1 MVGGLGAGRSP
12 GGPSAQS
19 WGSGPRVARD
29 SGAMAEARQAA
40 GFPSSLSPD
49 GADVLLSAPVLR
61 DICLS
66 GLRSWQRHL
75 SRFWNDFLTG
85 VFPASPLSWL
95 FLFGAIQLAWFLQ
108 LDPSLGLMEKIK
120 ESLPDCGGQHHRL
133 RGLLAAALFASCLW
147 GALVFTLH
155 VALRLLLSYHGW
167 ILESPRAMSSATKT
181 WLALVRIFS
190 GRHPG
195 LFSYQRSLPRQPV
208 PSVQDTVRK
217 YLESVRPVLCDE
229 DFRGLCGLAQDFL
242 RLQAALLQWHLRL
255 KSWWASNYVSDWWE
269 EFVYLRSRN
278 SLMVN
283 SNYYMMDFLYV
294 TPTPLQAARA
304 GNAVH
309 ALLLYRHRLNRQEI
323 LPTLL
328 MGMRPLCSAQYEKIF
343 NTTRI
348 PGIQKDHIHHLS
360 DSRHVAVLHR
370 GRFFRV
376 GTHSQGGLLPPR
388 ALEQQFQR
396 ILDDPSPASPQEE
409 HLAALTA
416 APRDVWAQAR
426 GALKTQAEATLEA
439 VEGAAFFV
447 SLDCEPA
454 GLSKETPAASLDAYA
469 HALLAGRGHDRWL
482 DKSFTLIVFS
492 NGKLGLSVEHSWAD
506 CPISGHMWEFT
517 LATECFQLGY
527 AADGHCKGDP
537 DPMLP
542 PPQRLH
548 WDLPEKIHRSISLAL
563 SGARTLSGNM
573 DCHVFPFSHFGKS
586 FIKHCHLSSDSF
598 IQVAL
603 QLAHF
608 RDRGQ
613 FCLTYESAMT
623 RLFLEGRTET
633 VRSCTRE
640 ACSFVR
646 AMEDKEKTV
655 SQCRALFRLAVDK
668 HQTLLK
674 AAISGQG
681 VDRHLFALYI
691 VSQFLGLQ
699 SPFLAQVHSEQ
710 WQLATSQIPV
720 QQLHLFD
727 VHNFPDYVSSGGG
740 FAPADD
746 NGYGVSYI
754 FMGDDLITFHISSK
768 KSSTKTDSHRLGQH
782 IEEALLDVA
791 SLFQKGQRSLA
802 CGFRGR
808 SEDDS
813 GTGCGPPPGLHSGSP
828 AAATPTGC

>member
-1 MVGGLGAGRSP
+1 
-12 GGPSAQS
+12 
-19 WGSGPRVARD
+19 
-29 SGAMAEARQAA
+29 MAEAHQAV
-40 GFPSSLSPD
+40 GFRPSLTSD
-49 GADVLLSAPVLR
+49 GAEVELSAPVLQE
-61 DICLS
+61 IYLS
-66 GLRSWQRHL
+66 GLRSWKRHL

-85 VFPASPLSWL
+85 VSPASPLSWL
-95 FLFGAIQLAWFLQ
+95 FLFSAIQLAWFLQ

-120 ESLPDCGGQHHRL
+120 ELLPDWGGQHHGL
-133 RGLLAAALFASCLW
+133 RGVLAAALFASCLW
-147 GALVFTLH
+147 GALIFTLH

-167 ILESPRAMSSATKT
+167 LLEPHGAMSSPTKT

-190 GRHPG
+190 GRHPM

-217 YLESVRPVLCDE
+217 YLESVRPVLSDE
-229 DFRGLCGLAQDFL
+229 DFDWTAVLAQEFL
-242 RLQAALLQWHLRL
+242 RLQASLLQWYLRL

-278 SLMVN
+278 PLMVN

-323 LPTLL
+323 PPTLL

-348 PGIQKDHIHHLS
+348 PGVQKDYIRHLH
-360 DSRHVAVLHR
+360 DSQHVAVFHR
-370 GRFFRV
+370 GRFFRM
-376 GTHSQGGLLPPR
+376 GTHSRNSLLSPR

-396 ILDDPSPASPQEE
+396 ILDDPSPACPHEE

-416 APRDVWAQAR
+416 APRGTWAQVR
-426 GALKTQAEATLEA
+426 TSLKTQAAEALEA

-447 SLDCEPA
+447 SLDAEPA
-454 GLSKETPAASLDAYA
+454 GLTREDPAASLDAYA
-469 HALLAGRGHDRWL
+469 HALLAGRGHDRWF

-527 AADGHCKGDP
+527 STDGHCKGHP
-537 DPMLP
+537 DPTLP
-542 PPQRLH
+542 QPQRLQ
-548 WDLPEKIHRSISLAL
+548 WDLPDQIHSSISLAL
-563 SGARTLSGNM
+563 RGAKILSENV
-573 DCHVFPFSHFGKS
+573 DCHVVPFSLFGKS
-586 FIKHCHLSSDSF
+586 FIRRCHLSSDSF
-598 IQVAL
+598 IQIAL

-640 ACSFVR
+640 ACNFVR

-655 SQCRALFRLAVDK
+655 
-668 HQTLLK
+668 
-674 AAISGQG
+674 
-681 VDRHLFALYI
+681 
-691 VSQFLGLQ
+691 
-699 SPFLAQVHSEQ
+699 HSEQ
-710 WQLATSQIPV
+710 WQLSTSQIPV
-720 QQLHLFD
+720 QQMHLFD
-727 VHNFPDYVSSGGG
+727 VHNYPDYVSSGGG
-740 FAPADD
+740 FGPADD
-746 NGYGVSYI
+746 HGYGVSYI
-754 FMGDDLITFHISSK
+754 FMGDGMITFHISSK
-768 KSSTKTDSHRLGQH
+768 KSSTKTVRQTC
-782 IEEALLDVA
+782 IPTN
-791 SLFQKGQRSLA
+791 SLFPQEPGVWAPSPSSLRPRIPGPSPSSLRPRIPGPSPSSLRPRIPGPQPLLPQTQA
-802 CGFRGR
+802 SRPPAPPPSDPGVQAPSPSSLRPG
-808 SEDDS
+808 SP
-813 GTGCGPPPGLHSGSP
+813 GPPAPPPSDPGVQAPSPSSLRPGSP
-828 AAATPTGC
+828 GPSPSSLRLRNPGP

>member
-1 MVGGLGAGRSP
+1 MGWTPSMSNRSLFLMGLKLMFFLRPCTGFPPPTPPSESRESCTGRGRAMPPHHVPGRAGLQRK
-12 GGPSAQS
+12 
-19 WGSGPRVARD
+19 
-29 SGAMAEARQAA
+29 MAEAHQAV
-40 GFPSSLSPD
+40 GFRPSLTSD
-49 GADVLLSAPVLR
+49 GAEVELSAPVLQE
-61 DICLS
+61 IYLS
-66 GLRSWQRHL
+66 GLRSWKRHL

-95 FLFGAIQLAWFLQ
+95 FLFSAIQLAWFLQ

-120 ESLPDCGGQHHRL
+120 ELLPDWGGQHHGL
-133 RGLLAAALFASCLW
+133 RGVLAAALFASCLW
-147 GALVFTLH
+147 GALIFTLH

-167 ILESPRAMSSATKT
+167 LLEPHGAMSSPTKT

-190 GRHPG
+190 GRHPM

-217 YLESVRPVLCDE
+217 YLESVRPVLSDE
-229 DFRGLCGLAQDFL
+229 DFDWTAVLAQEFL
-242 RLQAALLQWHLRL
+242 RLQASLLQWYLRL

-278 SLMVN
+278 PLMVN

-304 GNAVH
+304 GNAIH

-323 LPTLL
+323 PPTLL

-348 PGIQKDHIHHLS
+348 PGVQKDYIRHLH
-360 DSRHVAVLHR
+360 DSQHVAVFHR

-376 GTHSQGGLLPPR
+376 GTHSRNSLLSPR

-396 ILDDPSPASPQEE
+396 ILDDPSPACPHEE
-409 HLAALTA
+409 HLASLTA
-416 APRDVWAQAR
+416 APRDTWAQVR
-426 GALKTQAEATLEA
+426 TSLKTQAAEALEV

-447 SLDCEPA
+447 SLDAEPA
-454 GLSKETPAASLDAYA
+454 GLTREDPAASLDAYA
-469 HALLAGRGHDRWL
+469 HALLAGRGHDRWF

-527 AADGHCKGDP
+527 SADGHCKGHP
-537 DPMLP
+537 DPTLP
-542 PPQRLH
+542 QPQRLQ
-548 WDLPEKIHRSISLAL
+548 WDLPDQIHSSISVAL
-563 SGARTLSGNM
+563 RGAKILSENV
-573 DCHVFPFSHFGKS
+573 DCHVFPFSLFGKS
-586 FIKHCHLSSDSF
+586 FIRRCHLSSDSF
-598 IQVAL
+598 IQIAL

-655 SQCRALFRLAVDK
+655 
-668 HQTLLK
+668 
-674 AAISGQG
+674 
-681 VDRHLFALYI
+681 
-691 VSQFLGLQ
+691 
-699 SPFLAQVHSEQ
+699 HSEQ
-710 WQLATSQIPV
+710 WQLSTSQIPV
-720 QQLHLFD
+720 QQMHLFD
-727 VHNFPDYVSSGGG
+727 VHNYPDYVSSGGG
-740 FAPADD
+740 FGPADEH
-746 NGYGVSYI
+746 GYGVSYI
-754 FMGDDLITFHISSK
+754 FMGDDMITFHISSK

-782 IEEALLDVA
+782 IEDALLDVA
-791 SLFQKGQRSLA
+791 SLFQAGQHFKRRFRGSREEDSRRR
-802 CGFRGR
+802 CGFLSRQ
-808 SEDDS
+808 
-813 GTGCGPPPGLHSGSP
+813 TGASKTSMTSP
-828 AAATPTGC
+828 AL

>member
-1 MVGGLGAGRSP
+1 
-12 GGPSAQS
+12 
-19 WGSGPRVARD
+19 
-29 SGAMAEARQAA
+29 MAEAHQAVD
-40 GFPSSLSPD
+40 FRPSLTSDP
-49 GADVLLSAPVLR
+49 GKVELSAPVLQE
-61 DICLS
+61 IYLS
-66 GLRSWQRHL
+66 GLRSWKRHL

-95 FLFGAIQLAWFLQ
+95 FLFSAIQLAWFLQ

-120 ESLPDCGGQHHRL
+120 ESLPDWGGQHHRL
-133 RGLLAAALFASCLW
+133 RGVLAAALFASCLW
-147 GALVFTLH
+147 GALIFTLH

-167 ILESPRAMSSATKT
+167 LLEPHGAMSSPTKT

-190 GRHPG
+190 GRHPM

-217 YLESVRPVLCDE
+217 YLESVRPVLSDE
-229 DFRGLCGLAQDFL
+229 AFDWTAALAQEFL
-242 RLQAALLQWHLRL
+242 RLQASLLQWYLQL

-294 TPTPLQAARA
+294 TPTPVQAARA

-348 PGIQKDHIHHLS
+348 PGVQKDHIRHLR
-360 DSRHVAVLHR
+360 DSRHVAVFHR

-376 GTHSQGGLLPPR
+376 GTHSQSGLLSPR

-396 ILDDPSPASPQEE
+396 ILDDPSPSCPHEE

-416 APRDVWAQAR
+416 APRDMWAQVR
-426 GALKTQAEATLEA
+426 RSLKTQAEEALEA

-447 SLDCEPA
+447 SLDSEPA
-454 GLSKETPAASLDAYA
+454 GVSREDPAASLDAYA
-469 HALLAGRGHDRWL
+469 HALLAGRGYDRWF
-482 DKSFTLIVFS
+482 DKSFSLIVFS
-492 NGKLGLSVEHSWAD
+492 NGRLGLSVEHSWAD

-527 AADGHCKGDP
+527 STDGHCKGDP
-537 DPMLP
+537 DPTLP
-542 PPQRLH
+542 QPQRLY
-548 WDLPEKIHRSISLAL
+548 WDLPDKIHLSISLAL
-563 SGARTLSGNM
+563 RGAKTLSGNI

-586 FIKHCHLSSDSF
+586 FIKCCHLSSDSF
-598 IQVAL
+598 IQTAL

-613 FCLTYESAMT
+613 FCLTYESTMT

-640 ACSFVR
+640 ACNFVK
-646 AMEDKEKTV
+646 AMEDKEKTDA
-655 SQCRALFRLAVDK
+655 QCLALFRLAVDK
-668 HQTLLK
+668 HQALLK
-674 AAISGQG
+674 AAMSGQG

-691 VSQFLGLQ
+691 VSQLLHLQ
-699 SPFLAQVHSEQ
+699 SPFLDQVHSEQ

-720 QQLHLFD
+720 QQIHLFD
-727 VHNFPDYVSSGGG
+727 VQNYPDYVSSGGG
-740 FAPADD
+740 FGPADD
-746 NGYGVSYI
+746 HGYGVSYI
-754 FMGDDLITFHISSK
+754 FTGDEAITFHISSK
-768 KSSTKTDSHRLGQH
+768 KSSTRTDSHRLGQH
-782 IEEALLDVA
+782 IKDALLDVA
-791 SLFQKGQRSLA
+791 ALFQEGQRLKRRCRGSGEEDSEHSCGSLP
-802 CGFRGR
+802 CH
-808 SEDDS
+808 
-813 GTGCGPPPGLHSGSP
+813 TGGSRAP
-828 AAATPTGC
+828 MTPTNF

>member
-1 MVGGLGAGRSP
+1 
-12 GGPSAQS
+12 
-19 WGSGPRVARD
+19 
-29 SGAMAEARQAA
+29 MAEAHQAV
-40 GFPSSLSPD
+40 GFRPSLTSD
-49 GADVLLSAPVLR
+49 GAEVELSAPVLQE
-61 DICLS
+61 IYLS
-66 GLRSWQRHL
+66 GLRSWKRHL
-75 SRFWNDFLTG
+75 ARFWNDFLTG

-95 FLFGAIQLAWFLQ
+95 FLFSAIQLAWFLQ

-120 ESLPDCGGQHHRL
+120 ELLPDWGGQHHRL
-133 RGLLAAALFASCLW
+133 RGVLAAALFASCLW
-147 GALVFTLH
+147 GALIFTLH

-167 ILESPRAMSSATKT
+167 LLEPHGAMSSPTKT

-190 GRHPG
+190 GRNPM

-217 YLESVRPVLCDE
+217 YLESVRPILSDE
-229 DFRGLCGLAQDFL
+229 DFDLTSVLAQEFL
-242 RLQAALLQWHLRL
+242 RLQASLLQWYLRL

-269 EFVYLRSRN
+269 EFVYLRSRH

-294 TPTPLQAARA
+294 TPTPVQAARA

-348 PGIQKDHIHHLS
+348 PGIQKDHIHHLR
-360 DSRHVAVLHR
+360 DSRHVAVFHR
-370 GRFFRV
+370 GRFYRV
-376 GTHSQGGLLPPR
+376 GTHSQSGLLSPR

-396 ILDDPSPASPQEE
+396 ILDDPSPACPQEE

-416 APRDVWAQAR
+416 APRDVWAQVR
-426 GALKTQAEATLEA
+426 SSLKTQAEDTLEA

-447 SLDCEPA
+447 SLDSEPA
-454 GLSKETPAASLDAYA
+454 GLTREDPAATLDAYA
-469 HALLAGRGHDRWL
+469 HALLAGRGHDRWF

-527 AADGHCKGDP
+527 SADGHCKGHP
-537 DPMLP
+537 DPSLP
-542 PPQRLH
+542 QPQRLH
-548 WDLPEKIHRSISLAL
+548 WDLPEKIHLSISLAL
-563 SGARTLSGNM
+563 RGAKTLSGNV

-586 FIKHCHLSSDSF
+586 FIKRCHLSSDSF
-598 IQVAL
+598 IQMAL

-608 RDRGQ
+608 REPQR
-613 FCLTYESAMT
+613 
-623 RLFLEGRTET
+623 
-633 VRSCTRE
+633 
-640 ACSFVR
+640 R
-646 AMEDKEKTV
+646 AM
-655 SQCRALFRLAVDK
+655 FRLAVEK
-668 HQTLLK
+668 HQALLK
-674 AAISGQG
+674 AAMSGQG

-691 VSQFLGLQ
+691 VSQFLHLQ
-699 SPFLAQVHSEQ
+699 SPFLDQVHSEQ

-720 QQLHLFD
+720 QQMHLFD
-727 VHNFPDYVSSGGG
+727 VHNYPDYVSSGGG
-740 FAPADD
+740 FGPADD
-746 NGYGVSYI
+746 HGYGVSYI
-754 FMGDDLITFHISSK
+754 FMGDDTITFHISSK

-782 IEEALLDVA
+782 IEDALLDVA
-791 SLFQKGQRSLA
+791 CLFQEGPRPKLR
-802 CGFRGR
+802 CRGLQ
-808 SEDDS
+808 EEDS
-813 GTGCGPPPGLHSGSP
+813 GHRHGSLSCHTGGSR
-828 AAATPTGC
+828 APTKSTNL

>member
-1 MVGGLGAGRSP
+1 
-12 GGPSAQS
+12 
-19 WGSGPRVARD
+19 
-29 SGAMAEARQAA
+29 MAEAHQAVGFRPSLTSDA
-40 GFPSSLSPD
+40 GEVEL
-49 GADVLLSAPVLR
+49 GAPVLHE
-61 DICLS
+61 ICLS
-66 GLRSWQRHL
+66 GLRSWKRHL

-95 FLFGAIQLAWFLQ
+95 FLFSAIQLACFLQ

-120 ESLPDCGGQHHRL
+120 ESLPDWGGQHHRL
-133 RGLLAAALFASCLW
+133 RGVLAAALFASCLW
-147 GALVFTLH
+147 GALIFTLH

-167 ILESPRAMSSATKT
+167 LLEPHGAMSSPTKT

-190 GRHPG
+190 GRHPM

-217 YLESVRPVLCDE
+217 
-229 DFRGLCGLAQDFL
+229 DFDWTSGVAQEFL
-242 RLQAALLQWHLRL
+242 KLQASLLQWYLQL

-283 SNYYMMDFLYV
+283 SNYYLMDFLYV
-294 TPTPLQAARA
+294 TPTPVQAARA

-309 ALLLYRHRLNRQEI
+309 ALLLYRHRLDRQEI

-348 PGIQKDHIHHLS
+348 PGVHRDHIRHLR
-360 DSRHVAVLHR
+360 DSRHVAVFHR

-376 GTHSQGGLLPPR
+376 GTHSQSRLLSPR

-396 ILDDPSPASPQEE
+396 ILDDPSPACPHEE

-416 APRDVWAQAR
+416 APRDTWAQVR
-426 GALKTQAEATLEA
+426 RSLKTQAQEALEA

-447 SLDCEPA
+447 SLDSEPA
-454 GLSKETPAASLDAYA
+454 GLTREDPAASLDAYA
-469 HALLAGRGHDRWL
+469 HALLAGRGHDRWF
-482 DKSFTLIVFS
+482 DKSFSLIVFS

-527 AADGHCKGDP
+527 SADGHCKGHP
-537 DPMLP
+537 DPSLP
-542 PPQRLH
+542 QPQRLH
-548 WDLPEKIHRSISLAL
+548 WDLPDKIHLSISLAL
-563 SGARTLSGNM
+563 RAAKTLSGNIE
-573 DCHVFPFSHFGKS
+573 CHVFPFSRFGKS
-586 FIKHCHLSSDSF
+586 FIKRCHLSSDSF
-598 IQVAL
+598 IQTTL

-613 FCLTYESAMT
+613 FCLTYESTMT

-640 ACSFVR
+640 ACNFVR
-646 AMEDKEKTV
+646 AMEDKEKTDA
-655 SQCRALFRLAVDK
+655 QCLALFRLAVDK
-668 HQTLLK
+668 HQALLK
-674 AAISGQG
+674 AAMSGQG
-681 VDRHLFALYI
+681 VDRHLFALYV
-691 VSQFLGLQ
+691 VSQFLHLQ
-699 SPFLAQVHSEQ
+699 SPFLDQVHSEQ

-720 QQLHLFD
+720 QQIHLFD
-727 VHNFPDYVSSGGG
+727 VHNYPDYVSPGGG
-740 FAPADD
+740 FGPADD
-746 NGYGVSYI
+746 HGYGVSYM
-754 FMGDDLITFHISSK
+754 FMGDDVITFHISSN
-768 KSSTKTDSHRLGQH
+768 KSSTRTDSRRLGQR
-782 IEEALLDVA
+782 IQDALLDVA
-791 SLFQKGQRSLA
+791 ALFPEGQRLKR
-802 CGFRGR
+802 RGLG
-808 SEDDS
+808 EEDS
-813 GTGCGPPPGLHSGSP
+813 G
-828 AAATPTGC
+828 

>member
-1 MVGGLGAGRSP
+1 
-12 GGPSAQS
+12 
-19 WGSGPRVARD
+19 
-29 SGAMAEARQAA
+29 MAEAHQAVGFRPSLTSDA
-40 GFPSSLSPD
+40 GE
-49 GADVLLSAPVLR
+49 VELSAPMLQE
-61 DICLS
+61 IYLS
-66 GLRSWQRHL
+66 GLRSWKRHL

-95 FLFGAIQLAWFLQ
+95 FLFSAIQLAWFLQ

-120 ESLPDCGGQHHRL
+120 ELLPDWGGQHHRL
-133 RGLLAAALFASCLW
+133 RGVLAAALFASCLW
-147 GALVFTLH
+147 GALIFTLH

-167 ILESPRAMSSATKT
+167 LLQPHGAMSSRTKT

-190 GRHPG
+190 GRRPM

-217 YLESVRPVLCDE
+217 YLESVRPVLSDE
-229 DFRGLCGLAQDFL
+229 DFDWTAALAREFL
-242 RLQAALLQWHLRL
+242 RLQASLLQWYLQL

-294 TPTPLQAARA
+294 TPTPVQAARA

-348 PGIQKDHIHHLS
+348 PGVHKDHIRHLR
-360 DSRHVAVLHR
+360 DSRHVAVFHR
-370 GRFFRV
+370 GRFFRL
-376 GTHSQGGLLPPR
+376 GTHTQSGLLSPR

-396 ILDDPSPASPQEE
+396 ILDDPSPACPHEE

-416 APRDVWAQAR
+416 APSW
-426 GALKTQAEATLEA
+426 
-439 VEGAAFFV
+439 F
-447 SLDCEPA
+447 
-454 GLSKETPAASLDAYA
+454 
-469 HALLAGRGHDRWL
+469 
-482 DKSFTLIVFS
+482 DKSFSLIVFS

-527 AADGHCKGDP
+527 AADGHCKGHP
-537 DPMLP
+537 DLSLP
-542 PPQRLH
+542 QPQRLH
-548 WDLPEKIHRSISLAL
+548 WDLPDKIHLSISLAL
-563 SGARTLSGNM
+563 RGAKTLSGNI

-586 FIKHCHLSSDSF
+586 FIKRWHLSSDSF
-598 IQVAL
+598 IQMAL
-603 QLAHF
+603 QLAYF

-613 FCLTYESAMT
+613 FCLTYESTMT

-640 ACSFVR
+640 ACNFVR
-646 AMEDKEKTV
+646 AMEDKEKTDP
-655 SQCRALFRLAVDK
+655 QCLALFRLAVDK
-668 HQTLLK
+668 HQALLK
-674 AAISGQG
+674 AAMSGQG

-691 VSQFLGLQ
+691 VSQFLHLQ
-699 SPFLAQVHSEQ
+699 SPFLDQVHSEQ

-720 QQLHLFD
+720 QQIHLFD
-727 VHNFPDYVSSGGG
+727 VHSYPDYVSSGGG
-740 FAPADD
+740 FGPADD
-746 NGYGVSYI
+746 HGYGVSYI
-754 FMGDDLITFHISSK
+754 FMGDDVITFHISSK
-768 KSSTKTDSHRLGQH
+768 KSSTRTDSHRLGQH
-782 IEEALLDVA
+782 IEDALLDVA
-791 SLFQKGQRSLA
+791 ALFQEGQRLKR
-802 CGFRGR
+802 RGLG
-808 SEDDS
+808 EDDS
-813 GTGCGPPPGLHSGSP
+813 GHSRDSLPCHTRGSRAP
-828 AAATPTGC
+828 TTATNF

>member
-1 MVGGLGAGRSP
+1 
-12 GGPSAQS
+12 
-19 WGSGPRVARD
+19 
-29 SGAMAEARQAA
+29 MAEAHQAVGFRPSLTSDA
-40 GFPSSLSPD
+40 GEVEL
-49 GADVLLSAPVLR
+49 GAPVLQE
-61 DICLS
+61 IYLS
-66 GLRSWQRHL
+66 GLRSWKRHL

-95 FLFGAIQLAWFLQ
+95 FLFSAIQLACFLQ

-120 ESLPDCGGQHHRL
+120 ESLPDWGGQHHRL
-133 RGLLAAALFASCLW
+133 RGVLAAALFASCLW
-147 GALVFTLH
+147 GALIFTLH

-167 ILESPRAMSSATKT
+167 LLEPHGGMSSPTKT

-190 GRHPG
+190 GRHPM

-217 YLESVRPVLCDE
+217 YLESVRPVLSDE
-229 DFRGLCGLAQDFL
+229 DFDWTAGLAQEFL
-242 RLQAALLQWHLRL
+242 KLQASLLQWYLQL

-294 TPTPLQAARA
+294 TPTPVQAARA

-309 ALLLYRHRLNRQEI
+309 ALLLYRHRLDRQEL

-348 PGIQKDHIHHLS
+348 PGVHRDHIRHLR
-360 DSRHVAVLHR
+360 DSRHVAVFHR

-376 GTHSQGGLLPPR
+376 GTHSQSRLLSPR

-396 ILDDPSPASPQEE
+396 ILDDPSPACPHEE

-416 APRDVWAQAR
+416 APRDTWAQVR
-426 GALKTQAEATLEA
+426 RSLKTQAQEALEA

-447 SLDCEPA
+447 SLDSEPA
-454 GLSKETPAASLDAYA
+454 GLTREDPAASLDAYA
-469 HALLAGRGHDRWL
+469 HALLAGRGHDRWF
-482 DKSFTLIVFS
+482 DKSFSLIVFS

-527 AADGHCKGDP
+527 SADGHCKGHP
-537 DPMLP
+537 DPSLP
-542 PPQRLH
+542 QPQRLH
-548 WDLPEKIHRSISLAL
+548 WDLPDK
-563 SGARTLSGNM
+563 
-573 DCHVFPFSHFGKS
+573 
-586 FIKHCHLSSDSF
+586 
-598 IQVAL
+598 
-603 QLAHF
+603 
-608 RDRGQ
+608 DRGQ
-613 FCLTYESAMT
+613 FCLTYESTMT

-640 ACSFVR
+640 ACNFVR
-646 AMEDKEKTV
+646 AMEDKEKTDA
-655 SQCRALFRLAVDK
+655 QCLALFRLAVDK
-668 HQTLLK
+668 HQALLK
-674 AAISGQG
+674 AAMSGQG

-691 VSQFLGLQ
+691 VSQFLHLQ
-699 SPFLAQVHSEQ
+699 SPFLDQVHSEQ

-720 QQLHLFD
+720 QQIHLFD
-727 VHNFPDYVSSGGG
+727 VHNYPDYVSPGGG
-740 FAPADD
+740 FGPADD
-746 NGYGVSYI
+746 HGYGVSYM
-754 FMGDDLITFHISSK
+754 FMGDDVITFHISSK
-768 KSSTKTDSHRLGQH
+768 KSSTRTDSHRLGQR
-782 IEEALLDVA
+782 IQDALLHVA
-791 SLFQKGQRSLA
+791 TLFPEGHHLKR
-802 CGFRGR
+802 RGLG
-808 SEDDS
+808 EEDS
-813 GTGCGPPPGLHSGSP
+813 G
-828 AAATPTGC
+828 

>member
-1 MVGGLGAGRSP
+1 
-12 GGPSAQS
+12 
-19 WGSGPRVARD
+19 
-29 SGAMAEARQAA
+29 MAEAHQAV
-40 GFPSSLSPD
+40 GFRPSLTSD
-49 GADVLLSAPVLR
+49 GAEVELSAPVLQE
-61 DICLS
+61 IYLS
-66 GLRSWQRHL
+66 GLRSWKRHL
-75 SRFWNDFLTG
+75 ARFWNDFLTG

-95 FLFGAIQLAWFLQ
+95 FLFSAIQLAWFLQ

-120 ESLPDCGGQHHRL
+120 ESLPDWGGQHHRL
-133 RGLLAAALFASCLW
+133 RGVLAAALFASCLW
-147 GALVFTLH
+147 GALIFTLH

-167 ILESPRAMSSATKT
+167 LLEPHGAMSSPTKT

-190 GRHPG
+190 GRNPM

-217 YLESVRPVLCDE
+217 YLESVRPILSDE
-229 DFRGLCGLAQDFL
+229 DFDLTSALAQEFL
-242 RLQAALLQWHLRL
+242 RLQASLLQWYLRL

-269 EFVYLRSRN
+269 EFVYLRSRH

-294 TPTPLQAARA
+294 TPTPVQAARA

-348 PGIQKDHIHHLS
+348 PGIQKDHIRHLR
-360 DSRHVAVLHR
+360 DSRHVAVFHR
-370 GRFFRV
+370 GRFYRV
-376 GTHSQGGLLPPR
+376 GTHSQSGLLSPR

-396 ILDDPSPASPQEE
+396 ILDDPSPACPQEE

-416 APRDVWAQAR
+416 APRDVWAQVR
-426 GALKTQAEATLEA
+426 SSLKTQAEDTLEA

-447 SLDCEPA
+447 SLDSEPA
-454 GLSKETPAASLDAYA
+454 GLTREDPAATLDAYA
-469 HALLAGRGHDRWL
+469 HALLAGRGHDRWF

-527 AADGHCKGDP
+527 SADGHCKGHP
-537 DPMLP
+537 DPSLP
-542 PPQRLH
+542 QPQRLH
-548 WDLPEKIHRSISLAL
+548 WDLPEKIHLSISLAL
-563 SGARTLSGNM
+563 RGAKTLSGNV

-586 FIKHCHLSSDSF
+586 FIKRCHLSSDSF
-598 IQVAL
+598 IQMAL

-608 RDRGQ
+608 REPQR
-613 FCLTYESAMT
+613 
-623 RLFLEGRTET
+623 
-633 VRSCTRE
+633 
-640 ACSFVR
+640 R
-646 AMEDKEKTV
+646 AM
-655 SQCRALFRLAVDK
+655 FRLAVEK
-668 HQTLLK
+668 HQALLK
-674 AAISGQG
+674 AAMSGQG

-691 VSQFLGLQ
+691 VSQFLHLQ
-699 SPFLAQVHSEQ
+699 SPFLDQVHSEQ

-720 QQLHLFD
+720 QQIHLFD
-727 VHNFPDYVSSGGG
+727 VHNYPDYVSSGGG
-740 FAPADD
+740 FGPADD
-746 NGYGVSYI
+746 HGYGVSYI
-754 FMGDDLITFHISSK
+754 FMGDDTITFHISSK

-782 IEEALLDVA
+782 IEDALLDVA
-791 SLFQKGQRSLA
+791 CLFQEGPRPKLR
-802 CGFRGR
+802 CRGLQ
-808 SEDDS
+808 EEDS
-813 GTGCGPPPGLHSGSP
+813 GHRHGSLSCHTGGSR
-828 AAATPTGC
+828 APTKSTNL

>member
-1 MVGGLGAGRSP
+1 
-12 GGPSAQS
+12 
-19 WGSGPRVARD
+19 
-29 SGAMAEARQAA
+29 MAEAHQAV
-40 GFPSSLSPD
+40 GFRPSLTSD
-49 GADVLLSAPVLR
+49 GAEVELSAPVLQE
-61 DICLS
+61 IYLS
-66 GLRSWQRHL
+66 GLRSWKRHL

-95 FLFGAIQLAWFLQ
+95 FLFSAIQLAWFLQ

-120 ESLPDCGGQHHRL
+120 ELLPDWGGQHHGL
-133 RGLLAAALFASCLW
+133 RGVLAAALFASCLW
-147 GALVFTLH
+147 GALIFTLH

-167 ILESPRAMSSATKT
+167 LLEPHGAMSSPTKT

-190 GRHPG
+190 GRHPM

-217 YLESVRPVLCDE
+217 YLESVRPILSDE
-229 DFRGLCGLAQDFL
+229 DFDWTAVLAQEFL
-242 RLQAALLQWHLRL
+242 RLQASLLQWYLRL

-278 SLMVN
+278 PLMVN

-323 LPTLL
+323 PPTLL

-348 PGIQKDHIHHLS
+348 PGVQKDYIRHLH
-360 DSRHVAVLHR
+360 DSQHVAVFHR
-370 GRFFRV
+370 GRFFRM
-376 GTHSQGGLLPPR
+376 GTHSRNSLLSPR

-396 ILDDPSPASPQEE
+396 ILDDPSPACPHEE

-416 APRDVWAQAR
+416 APRGTWAQVR
-426 GALKTQAEATLEA
+426 TSLKTQAAEALEA

-447 SLDCEPA
+447 SLDAEPA
-454 GLSKETPAASLDAYA
+454 GLTREDPAASLDAYA
-469 HALLAGRGHDRWL
+469 HALLAGRGHDRWF

-527 AADGHCKGDP
+527 STDGHCKGHP
-537 DPMLP
+537 DPTLP
-542 PPQRLH
+542 QPQRLQ
-548 WDLPEKIHRSISLAL
+548 WDLPDQIHSSISLAL
-563 SGARTLSGNM
+563 RGAKILSENV
-573 DCHVFPFSHFGKS
+573 DCHVVPFSLFGKS
-586 FIKHCHLSSDSF
+586 FIRRCHLSSDSF
-598 IQVAL
+598 IQIAL

-640 ACSFVR
+640 ACNFVR
-646 AMEDKEKTV
+646 AMEDKEKT
-655 SQCRALFRLAVDK
+655 
-668 HQTLLK
+668 
-674 AAISGQG
+674 
-681 VDRHLFALYI
+681 
-691 VSQFLGLQ
+691 
-699 SPFLAQVHSEQ
+699 
-710 WQLATSQIPV
+710 
-720 QQLHLFD
+720 
-727 VHNFPDYVSSGGG
+727 
-740 FAPADD
+740 ADD
-746 NGYGVSYI
+746 HGYGVSYI
-754 FMGDDLITFHISSK
+754 FMGDGMITFHISSK

-782 IEEALLDVA
+782 IEDALLDVA
-791 SLFQKGQRSLA
+791 SLFQAGQHFKRRFRGSGKENSRHR
-802 CGFRGR
+802 CGFLSRQ
-808 SEDDS
+808 
-813 GTGCGPPPGLHSGSP
+813 TGASKASM
-828 AAATPTGC
+828 TSTDF

>member
-1 MVGGLGAGRSP
+1 
-12 GGPSAQS
+12 
-19 WGSGPRVARD
+19 
-29 SGAMAEARQAA
+29 MAEAHQAVN
-40 GFPSSLSPD
+40 FMPSLTSDRGEVELSGPMWQE
-49 GADVLLSAPVLR
+49 
-61 DICLS
+61 IYLS
-66 GLRSWQRHL
+66 GLRSWKRHL
-75 SRFWNDFLTG
+75 LRFWNDFLTG
-85 VFPASPLSWL
+85 VFPATPLSWL
-95 FLFGAIQLAWFLQ
+95 FLFSAIQLAWFLQ

-120 ESLPDCGGQHHRL
+120 ELLPDWGGQHHRL
-133 RGLLAAALFASCLW
+133 RGVLAAALFASCLW
-147 GALVFTLH
+147 GALIFTLH

-167 ILESPRAMSSATKT
+167 LLEPHEAMSSTTKT

-190 GRHPG
+190 GRHPV

-217 YLESVRPVLCDE
+217 YLESVRPVLSDE
-229 DFRGLCGLAQDFL
+229 DFDWTTGLAQEFL
-242 RLQAALLQWHLRL
+242 KLQASLLQWYLWL

-323 LPTLL
+323 PPNLL

-343 NTTRI
+343 NTTRV
-348 PGIQKDHIHHLS
+348 PGVQKDYIRHLQ
-360 DSRHVAVLHR
+360 DSRHVAVFHR

-376 GTHSQGGLLPPR
+376 GTHSQNGLLSPR

-396 ILDDPSPASPQEE
+396 ILDDPSPACPHEE

-416 APRDVWAQAR
+416 APRGMWAQVR
-426 GALKTQAEATLEA
+426 KSLKTQAAQALEA

-447 SLDCEPA
+447 SLAAEPA
-454 GLSKETPAASLDAYA
+454 GLTREDPAASLDAYA
-469 HALLAGRGHDRWL
+469 HALLVGRGHDRWF

-527 AADGHCKGDP
+527 SADGHCKGHP
-537 DPMLP
+537 DPTLP
-542 PPQRLH
+542 QPQRLQ
-548 WDLPEKIHRSISLAL
+548 WDLPEQVHLSISLAL
-563 SGARTLSGNM
+563 RGAETLSSNV

-586 FIKHCHLSSDSF
+586 FIKRCHLSPDSF
-598 IQVAL
+598 VQMAL

-640 ACSFVR
+640 ACNFVR
-646 AMEDKEKTV
+646 AMEDQEKTV
-655 SQCRALFRLAVDK
+655 GPTVPR
-668 HQTLLK
+668 
-674 AAISGQG
+674 
-681 VDRHLFALYI
+681 
-691 VSQFLGLQ
+691 
-699 SPFLAQVHSEQ
+699 
-710 WQLATSQIPV
+710 PV
-720 QQLHLFD
+720 
-727 VHNFPDYVSSGGG
+727 PSGGG
-740 FAPADD
+740 EAP
-746 NGYGVSYI
+746 G
-754 FMGDDLITFHISSK
+754 
-768 KSSTKTDSHRLGQH
+768 STEGS
-782 IEEALLDVA
+782 DVRA
-791 SLFQKGQRSLA
+791 G
-802 CGFRGR
+802 GR
-808 SEDDS
+808 
-813 GTGCGPPPGLHSGSP
+813 PPPLCALHRVPIPPRAVTLPGPGSLGAV
-828 AAATPTGC
+828 AAVHQPDPCAADAPV

>member
-1 MVGGLGAGRSP
+1 
-12 GGPSAQS
+12 
-19 WGSGPRVARD
+19 
-29 SGAMAEARQAA
+29 MAEAHQAV
-40 GFPSSLSPD
+40 GFRTSLTSD
-49 GADVLLSAPVLR
+49 GAEVELSAPVLQE
-61 DICLS
+61 IYLS
-66 GLRSWQRHL
+66 GLRSWKRHL

-95 FLFGAIQLAWFLQ
+95 FLFSAIQLAWFLQ

-120 ESLPDCGGQHHRL
+120 ELLPDWGGQHHGL
-133 RGLLAAALFASCLW
+133 RGVLAAALFASCLW
-147 GALVFTLH
+147 GTLIFTLH

-167 ILESPRAMSSATKT
+167 LLEPHGAMSSPTKT

-190 GRHPG
+190 GRHPM

-217 YLESVRPVLCDE
+217 YLESVRPVLSDE
-229 DFRGLCGLAQDFL
+229 DFDWTAVLAQEFL
-242 RLQAALLQWHLRL
+242 RLQASLLQWYLRL

-278 SLMVN
+278 PLMVN

-323 LPTLL
+323 PPTLL

-348 PGIQKDHIHHLS
+348 PGVQKDYIRHLH
-360 DSRHVAVLHR
+360 DSQHVAVFHR

-376 GTHSQGGLLPPR
+376 GTHSRNSLLSPR

-396 ILDDPSPASPQEE
+396 ILDDPSPACPHEE

-416 APRDVWAQAR
+416 APRGTWAQVR
-426 GALKTQAEATLEA
+426 RSLKTQAAEALEA

-447 SLDCEPA
+447 SLDAEPA
-454 GLSKETPAASLDAYA
+454 GLTREDPAASLDAYA
-469 HALLAGRGHDRWL
+469 HALLAGRGHDRWF

-527 AADGHCKGDP
+527 STDGHCKGHP
-537 DPMLP
+537 DPTLP
-542 PPQRLH
+542 RPQRLQ
-548 WDLPEKIHRSISLAL
+548 WDLP
-563 SGARTLSGNM
+563 
-573 DCHVFPFSHFGKS
+573 D
-586 FIKHCHLSSDSF
+586 
-598 IQVAL
+598 Q
-603 QLAHF
+603 
-608 RDRGQ
+608 DRGQ

-640 ACSFVR
+640 ACNFVR
-646 AMEDKEKTV
+646 AMEDKEKTDP
-655 SQCRALFRLAVDK
+655 QCLALFRVAVDK
-668 HQTLLK
+668 HQALLK
-674 AAISGQG
+674 AAMSGQG
-681 VDRHLFALYI
+681 VDRHLFALYV
-691 VSQFLGLQ
+691 VSRFLHLQ
-699 SPFLAQVHSEQ
+699 SPFLTQVHSEQ
-710 WQLATSQIPV
+710 WQLSTSQIPV
-720 QQLHLFD
+720 QQMHLFD
-727 VHNFPDYVSSGGG
+727 VHNYPDYVSSGGG
-740 FAPADD
+740 FGPADD
-746 NGYGVSYI
+746 HGYGVSYI
-754 FMGDDLITFHISSK
+754 FMGDDMITFHISSK

-782 IEEALLDVA
+782 IEDALLDVA
-791 SLFQKGQRSLA
+791 SLFQAGQHFKRRFRGSGKEDSRHR
-802 CGFRGR
+802 CGFLSRQ
-808 SEDDS
+808 
-813 GTGCGPPPGLHSGSP
+813 TGASKTSM
-828 AAATPTGC
+828 TSTYF

>member
-1 MVGGLGAGRSP
+1 
-12 GGPSAQS
+12 
-19 WGSGPRVARD
+19 
-29 SGAMAEARQAA
+29 MAEAHQAVGFRPSLTSDA
-40 GFPSSLSPD
+40 GEVEL
-49 GADVLLSAPVLR
+49 GVPVLQE
-61 DICLS
+61 IYLS
-66 GLRSWQRHL
+66 GLRSWKRHL
-75 SRFWNDFLTG
+75 SRFWKDFLTG

-95 FLFGAIQLAWFLQ
+95 FLFSAIQLACFLQ

-120 ESLPDCGGQHHRL
+120 ESLPDWGGQHHRL
-133 RGLLAAALFASCLW
+133 RGVLAAALFASCLW
-147 GALVFTLH
+147 GALIFTLH

-167 ILESPRAMSSATKT
+167 LLEPHGAMSSPTKT

-190 GRHPG
+190 GRHPM

-217 YLESVRPVLCDE
+217 YLESVRPVLSDK
-229 DFRGLCGLAQDFL
+229 DFDWTAGLAQEFL
-242 RLQAALLQWHLRL
+242 KLQASLLQWYLQL

-294 TPTPLQAARA
+294 TPTPVQAARA

-309 ALLLYRHRLNRQEI
+309 ALLLYRHRLDRQEI

-348 PGIQKDHIHHLS
+348 PGVHRDHIRHLR
-360 DSRHVAVLHR
+360 DSRHVAVFHR

-376 GTHSQGGLLPPR
+376 GTHSQSRLLSPR

-396 ILDDPSPASPQEE
+396 ILDDPSPACPHEE

-416 APRDVWAQAR
+416 APRDTWAQVR
-426 GALKTQAEATLEA
+426 RSLKTQAQEALEA

-447 SLDCEPA
+447 SLDSEPA
-454 GLSKETPAASLDAYA
+454 GLTREDPAASLDAYA
-469 HALLAGRGHDRWL
+469 HALLAGQGHDRWF
-482 DKSFTLIVFS
+482 DKSFSLIVFS

-527 AADGHCKGDP
+527 SADGHCKGHP
-537 DPMLP
+537 DPLLP
-542 PPQRLH
+542 QPQRLH
-548 WDLPEKIHRSISLAL
+548 WDLPDKIHLSISLAL
-563 SGARTLSGNM
+563 RAAKTLSGNI
-573 DCHVFPFSHFGKS
+573 DCHVFPFSHFGKN
-586 FIKHCHLSSDSF
+586 FIKRCHLSSDSF
-598 IQVAL
+598 IQTTL

-613 FCLTYESAMT
+613 FCLTYESTMT

-640 ACSFVR
+640 ARDFVR
-646 AMEDKEKTV
+646 TMEDKEKTDA
-655 SQCRALFRLAVDK
+655 QCLALFRLAVDK
-668 HQTLLK
+668 HQALLK
-674 AAISGQG
+674 AAMSGQG
-681 VDRHLFALYI
+681 VDRHLFALYV
-691 VSQFLGLQ
+691 VSQFLHLQ
-699 SPFLAQVHSEQ
+699 SPFLDQVHSEQ

-720 QQLHLFD
+720 QQIHLFD
-727 VHNFPDYVSSGGG
+727 VHNYPDYVSSGGG
-740 FAPADD
+740 FGPADD
-746 NGYGVSYI
+746 HGYGVSYM
-754 FMGDDLITFHISSK
+754 FMGDDVITFHISSK
-768 KSSTKTDSHRLGQH
+768 KSSTRTDSHRLGQR
-782 IEEALLDVA
+782 IQDALLDVA
-791 SLFQKGQRSLA
+791 ALFPEGQRLKR
-802 CGFRGR
+802 RGLG
-808 SEDDS
+808 EEDS
-813 GTGCGPPPGLHSGSP
+813 G
-828 AAATPTGC
+828 

>member
-1 MVGGLGAGRSP
+1 
-12 GGPSAQS
+12 
-19 WGSGPRVARD
+19 
-29 SGAMAEARQAA
+29 MAEAHQAVN
-40 GFPSSLSPD
+40 FMPSLTSDRGEVELSGPMWQE
-49 GADVLLSAPVLR
+49 
-61 DICLS
+61 IYLS
-66 GLRSWQRHL
+66 GLRSWKRHL
-75 SRFWNDFLTG
+75 LRFWNDFLTG
-85 VFPASPLSWL
+85 VFPATPLSWL
-95 FLFGAIQLAWFLQ
+95 FLFSAIQLAWFLQ

-120 ESLPDCGGQHHRL
+120 ELLPDWGGQHHRL
-133 RGLLAAALFASCLW
+133 RGVLAAALFASCLW
-147 GALVFTLH
+147 GALIFTLH

-167 ILESPRAMSSATKT
+167 LLEPHEAMSSTTKT

-190 GRHPG
+190 GRHPV

-217 YLESVRPVLCDE
+217 YLESVRPVLSDE
-229 DFRGLCGLAQDFL
+229 DFDWTTGLAQEFL
-242 RLQAALLQWHLRL
+242 KLQASLLQWYLWL

-323 LPTLL
+323 PPNLL

-343 NTTRI
+343 NTTRV
-348 PGIQKDHIHHLS
+348 PGVQKDYIRHLQ
-360 DSRHVAVLHR
+360 DSRHVAVFHR

-376 GTHSQGGLLPPR
+376 GTHSQNGLLSPR

-396 ILDDPSPASPQEE
+396 ILDDPSPACPHEE

-416 APRDVWAQAR
+416 APRGMWAQVR
-426 GALKTQAEATLEA
+426 KSLKTQAAQALEA

-447 SLDCEPA
+447 SLAAEPA
-454 GLSKETPAASLDAYA
+454 GLTREDPAASLDAYA
-469 HALLAGRGHDRWL
+469 HALLVGRGHDRWF

-527 AADGHCKGDP
+527 SADGHCKGHP
-537 DPMLP
+537 DPTLP
-542 PPQRLH
+542 QPQRLQ
-548 WDLPEKIHRSISLAL
+548 WDLPEQVHLSISLAL
-563 SGARTLSGNM
+563 RGAETLSSNV

-586 FIKHCHLSSDSF
+586 FIKRCHLSPDSF
-598 IQVAL
+598 VQMAL

-640 ACSFVR
+640 ACNFVR
-646 AMEDKEKTV
+646 AMEDQEKTV
-655 SQCRALFRLAVDK
+655 GPTVPR
-668 HQTLLK
+668 
-674 AAISGQG
+674 
-681 VDRHLFALYI
+681 
-691 VSQFLGLQ
+691 
-699 SPFLAQVHSEQ
+699 
-710 WQLATSQIPV
+710 PV
-720 QQLHLFD
+720 
-727 VHNFPDYVSSGGG
+727 PSGGG
-740 FAPADD
+740 EAP
-746 NGYGVSYI
+746 G
-754 FMGDDLITFHISSK
+754 
-768 KSSTKTDSHRLGQH
+768 STEGS
-782 IEEALLDVA
+782 DVRA
-791 SLFQKGQRSLA
+791 G
-802 CGFRGR
+802 GR
-808 SEDDS
+808 
-813 GTGCGPPPGLHSGSP
+813 PPPLCALHRVPIPPRAVTLPGPGRGAGKGLGGSLGAV
-828 AAATPTGC
+828 AAVHQPDPCAADAPV

>member
-1 MVGGLGAGRSP
+1 
-12 GGPSAQS
+12 
-19 WGSGPRVARD
+19 
-29 SGAMAEARQAA
+29 MAEAHQAV
-40 GFPSSLSPD
+40 GFRPSLTSD
-49 GADVLLSAPVLR
+49 GAEVELSAPVLQE
-61 DICLS
+61 IYLS
-66 GLRSWQRHL
+66 GLRSWKRHL

-95 FLFGAIQLAWFLQ
+95 FLFSAIQLAWFLQ

-120 ESLPDCGGQHHRL
+120 ELLPDWGGQHHGL
-133 RGLLAAALFASCLW
+133 RGVLAAALFASCLW
-147 GALVFTLH
+147 GALIFTLH

-167 ILESPRAMSSATKT
+167 LLEPHGAMSSPTKT

-190 GRHPG
+190 GRHPM

-217 YLESVRPVLCDE
+217 YLESVRPVLSDE
-229 DFRGLCGLAQDFL
+229 DFDWTAVLAQEFL
-242 RLQAALLQWHLRL
+242 RLQASLLQWYLRL

-278 SLMVN
+278 PLMVN

-323 LPTLL
+323 PPTLL

-348 PGIQKDHIHHLS
+348 PGVQKDYIRHLH
-360 DSRHVAVLHR
+360 DSQHVAVFHR
-370 GRFFRV
+370 GRFFRM
-376 GTHSQGGLLPPR
+376 GTHSRNSLLSPR

-396 ILDDPSPASPQEE
+396 ILDDPSPACPHEE

-416 APRDVWAQAR
+416 APRGTWAQVR
-426 GALKTQAEATLEA
+426 TSLKTQAAEALEA

-447 SLDCEPA
+447 SLDAEPA
-454 GLSKETPAASLDAYA
+454 GLTREDPAASLDAYA
-469 HALLAGRGHDRWL
+469 HALLAGRGHDRWF

-527 AADGHCKGDP
+527 STDGHCKGHP
-537 DPMLP
+537 DPTLP
-542 PPQRLH
+542 QPQRLQ
-548 WDLPEKIHRSISLAL
+548 WDLPDQIHSSISLAL
-563 SGARTLSGNM
+563 RGAKILSENV
-573 DCHVFPFSHFGKS
+573 DCHVVPFSLFGKS
-586 FIKHCHLSSDSF
+586 FIRRCHLSSDSF
-598 IQVAL
+598 IQIAL

-640 ACSFVR
+640 ACNFVR

-655 SQCRALFRLAVDK
+655 
-668 HQTLLK
+668 
-674 AAISGQG
+674 
-681 VDRHLFALYI
+681 
-691 VSQFLGLQ
+691 
-699 SPFLAQVHSEQ
+699 HSEQ
-710 WQLATSQIPV
+710 WQLSTSQIPV
-720 QQLHLFD
+720 QQMHLFD
-727 VHNFPDYVSSGGG
+727 VHNYPDYVSSGGG
-740 FAPADD
+740 FGPADD
-746 NGYGVSYI
+746 HGYGVSYI
-754 FMGDDLITFHISSK
+754 FMGDGMITFHISSK

-782 IEEALLDVA
+782 IEDALLDVA
-791 SLFQKGQRSLA
+791 SLFQAGQHFKRRFRGSGKENSRHR
-802 CGFRGR
+802 CGFLSRQ
-808 SEDDS
+808 
-813 GTGCGPPPGLHSGSP
+813 TGVSKASM
-828 AAATPTGC
+828 TSTNF

>member
-1 MVGGLGAGRSP
+1 
-12 GGPSAQS
+12 
-19 WGSGPRVARD
+19 
-29 SGAMAEARQAA
+29 MAEAHQAV
-40 GFPSSLSPD
+40 GFRPSLTSD
-49 GADVLLSAPVLR
+49 GAEVELSAPVLQE
-61 DICLS
+61 IYLS
-66 GLRSWQRHL
+66 GLRSWKRHL
-75 SRFWNDFLTG
+75 ARFWNDFLTG

-95 FLFGAIQLAWFLQ
+95 FLFSAIQLAWFLQ

-120 ESLPDCGGQHHRL
+120 ELLPDWGGQHHRL
-133 RGLLAAALFASCLW
+133 RGVLAAALFASCLW
-147 GALVFTLH
+147 GALIFTLH

-167 ILESPRAMSSATKT
+167 LLEPHGAMSSPTKT

-190 GRHPG
+190 GRNPM

-217 YLESVRPVLCDE
+217 YLESVRPILSDE
-229 DFRGLCGLAQDFL
+229 DFDLTSVLAQDFL
-242 RLQAALLQWHLRL
+242 RLQASLLQWYLRL

-269 EFVYLRSRN
+269 EFVYLRSRH

-294 TPTPLQAARA
+294 TPTPVQAARA

-348 PGIQKDHIHHLS
+348 PGIQKDHIRHLR
-360 DSRHVAVLHR
+360 DSRHVAVFHR
-370 GRFFRV
+370 GRFYRV
-376 GTHSQGGLLPPR
+376 GTHSQSGLLSPR

-396 ILDDPSPASPQEE
+396 ILDDPSPACPQEE

-416 APRDVWAQAR
+416 APRDVWAQVR
-426 GALKTQAEATLEA
+426 SSLKAQAEDTLEA

-447 SLDCEPA
+447 SLDSEPA
-454 GLSKETPAASLDAYA
+454 GLTREDPAATLDAYA
-469 HALLAGRGHDRWL
+469 HALLAGRGHDRWF

-527 AADGHCKGDP
+527 SADGHCKGHP
-537 DPMLP
+537 DPSLP
-542 PPQRLH
+542 QPQRLH
-548 WDLPEKIHRSISLAL
+548 WDLPEKIHLSISLAL
-563 SGARTLSGNM
+563 RGAKTLSGNV

-586 FIKHCHLSSDSF
+586 FIKRCHLSSDSF
-598 IQVAL
+598 IQMAL

-613 FCLTYESAMT
+613 FCLTYESTMT

-633 VRSCTRE
+633 VRCCTRE
-640 ACSFVR
+640 ACNFVR
-646 AMEDKEKTV
+646 AMEDKEKTEP
-655 SQCRALFRLAVDK
+655 QRRAMFRLAVEK
-668 HQTLLK
+668 HQALLK
-674 AAISGQG
+674 AAMSGQG

-691 VSQFLGLQ
+691 VSQFLHLQ
-699 SPFLAQVHSEQ
+699 SPFLDQVHSEQ

-720 QQLHLFD
+720 QQIHLFD
-727 VHNFPDYVSSGGG
+727 VHNYPDYVSSGGG
-740 FAPADD
+740 FGPADD
-746 NGYGVSYI
+746 HGYGVSYI
-754 FMGDDLITFHISSK
+754 FMGDDTITFHISSK

-782 IEEALLDVA
+782 IEDALLDVA
-791 SLFQKGQRSLA
+791 CLFQEGPRPKLR
-802 CGFRGR
+802 CRGLQ
-808 SEDDS
+808 EEDS
-813 GTGCGPPPGLHSGSP
+813 GHRHGSLPCHTGGSR
-828 AAATPTGC
+828 APTKPTNL

>member
-1 MVGGLGAGRSP
+1 
-12 GGPSAQS
+12 
-19 WGSGPRVARD
+19 
-29 SGAMAEARQAA
+29 MAEAHQAVGFRPSLTSDA
-40 GFPSSLSPD
+40 GE
-49 GADVLLSAPVLR
+49 VELSAPVLQE
-61 DICLS
+61 IYLS
-66 GLRSWQRHL
+66 GLRSWKRHL

-95 FLFGAIQLAWFLQ
+95 FLFSAIQLAWFLQ

-120 ESLPDCGGQHHRL
+120 DLLPDWGGQHHRL
-133 RGLLAAALFASCLW
+133 RGVLAAALFASCLW
-147 GALVFTLH
+147 GALIFTLH
-155 VALRLLLSYHGW
+155 VALRLLLSYNGWLLEPHG
-167 ILESPRAMSSATKT
+167 AMSSPTKT

-190 GRHPG
+190 GRHPM

-217 YLESVRPVLCDE
+217 YLESVRPVLSDE
-229 DFRGLCGLAQDFL
+229 DFDWTAALAQEFL
-242 RLQAALLQWHLRL
+242 RLQASLLQWYLQL

-294 TPTPLQAARA
+294 TPTPVQAARA

-348 PGIQKDHIHHLS
+348 PGVHKDHIRHLR
-360 DSRHVAVLHR
+360 DSRHVAVFHR

-376 GTHSQGGLLPPR
+376 GTHSQSGLLSPR

-396 ILDDPSPASPQEE
+396 ILDDPSPACPHEE

-416 APRDVWAQAR
+416 APSW
-426 GALKTQAEATLEA
+426 
-439 VEGAAFFV
+439 F
-447 SLDCEPA
+447 
-454 GLSKETPAASLDAYA
+454 
-469 HALLAGRGHDRWL
+469 
-482 DKSFTLIVFS
+482 DKSFSLIVFS

-527 AADGHCKGDP
+527 SADGHCKGHLDP
-537 DPMLP
+537 SLP
-542 PPQRLH
+542 QPQRLY
-548 WDLPEKIHRSISLAL
+548 WDLPDKIHLSISLAL
-563 SGARTLSGNM
+563 RGAKTLSGNI

-586 FIKHCHLSSDSF
+586 FIKRCHLSSDSF
-598 IQVAL
+598 IQMAL
-603 QLAHF
+603 QLAYF

-613 FCLTYESAMT
+613 FCLTYESTMT

-640 ACSFVR
+640 ACNFVR
-646 AMEDKEKTV
+646 AMEDKEKTDP
-655 SQCRALFRLAVDK
+655 QCLALFRLAVDK
-668 HQTLLK
+668 HQALLK
-674 AAISGQG
+674 AAMSGQG

-691 VSQFLGLQ
+691 VSQFLHLQ
-699 SPFLAQVHSEQ
+699 SPFLDQVHSEQ

-720 QQLHLFD
+720 QQIHLFD
-727 VHNFPDYVSSGGG
+727 VHNYPDYVSSGGG
-740 FAPADD
+740 FGPADD
-746 NGYGVSYI
+746 HGYGVSYI
-754 FMGDDLITFHISSK
+754 FMGDDVITFHISSK
-768 KSSTKTDSHRLGQH
+768 KSSTRTDSHRLGQH
-782 IEEALLDVA
+782 IEDALLDVA
-791 SLFQKGQRSLA
+791 ALFHKGQRVKRGGLGEGNSEHSCGSLP
-802 CGFRGR
+802 CGTRGSR
-808 SEDDS
+808 AP
-813 GTGCGPPPGLHSGSP
+813 TT
-828 AAATPTGC
+828 ATNF

>member
-1 MVGGLGAGRSP
+1 
-12 GGPSAQS
+12 
-19 WGSGPRVARD
+19 
-29 SGAMAEARQAA
+29 MAEAHQAV
-40 GFPSSLSPD
+40 GFRPSLTSD
-49 GADVLLSAPVLR
+49 GAEVELSAPVLQE
-61 DICLS
+61 IYLS
-66 GLRSWQRHL
+66 GLRSWKRHL
-75 SRFWNDFLTG
+75 ARFWNDFLTG

-95 FLFGAIQLAWFLQ
+95 FLFSAIQLAWFLQ

-120 ESLPDCGGQHHRL
+120 ELLPDWGGQHHRL
-133 RGLLAAALFASCLW
+133 RGVLAAALFASCLW
-147 GALVFTLH
+147 GALIFTLH

-167 ILESPRAMSSATKT
+167 LLEPHGAMSSPTKT

-190 GRHPG
+190 GRNPM

-217 YLESVRPVLCDE
+217 YLESVRPILSDE
-229 DFRGLCGLAQDFL
+229 DFDLTSVLAQEFL
-242 RLQAALLQWHLRL
+242 RLQASLLQWYLRL

-269 EFVYLRSRN
+269 EFVYLRSRH

-294 TPTPLQAARA
+294 TPTPVQAARA

-348 PGIQKDHIHHLS
+348 PGIQKDHIRHLR
-360 DSRHVAVLHR
+360 DSRHVAVFHR
-370 GRFFRV
+370 GRFYRV
-376 GTHSQGGLLPPR
+376 GTHSQSGLLSPR

-396 ILDDPSPASPQEE
+396 ILDDPSPACPQEE

-416 APRDVWAQAR
+416 APRDVWAQVR
-426 GALKTQAEATLEA
+426 SSLKTQAEDTLEA

-447 SLDCEPA
+447 SLDSEPA
-454 GLSKETPAASLDAYA
+454 GLTREDPAATLDAYA
-469 HALLAGRGHDRWL
+469 HALLAGRGHDRWF

-527 AADGHCKGDP
+527 SADGHCKGHP
-537 DPMLP
+537 DPSLP
-542 PPQRLH
+542 QPQRLH
-548 WDLPEKIHRSISLAL
+548 WDLPEKIHLSISLAL
-563 SGARTLSGNM
+563 RGAKTLSGNV

-586 FIKHCHLSSDSF
+586 FIKRCHLSSDSF
-598 IQVAL
+598 IQMAL

-608 RDRGQ
+608 REPQR
-613 FCLTYESAMT
+613 
-623 RLFLEGRTET
+623 
-633 VRSCTRE
+633 
-640 ACSFVR
+640 R
-646 AMEDKEKTV
+646 AM
-655 SQCRALFRLAVDK
+655 FRLAVEK
-668 HQTLLK
+668 HQALLK
-674 AAISGQG
+674 AAMSGQG

-691 VSQFLGLQ
+691 VSQFLHLQ
-699 SPFLAQVHSEQ
+699 SPFLDQVHSEQ

-720 QQLHLFD
+720 QQIHLFD
-727 VHNFPDYVSSGGG
+727 VHNYPDYVSSGGG
-740 FAPADD
+740 FGPADD
-746 NGYGVSYI
+746 HGYGVSYI
-754 FMGDDLITFHISSK
+754 FMGDDTITFHISSK

-782 IEEALLDVA
+782 IEDALLDVA
-791 SLFQKGQRSLA
+791 CLFQEGPRPKLR
-802 CGFRGR
+802 CRGLQ
-808 SEDDS
+808 EEDS
-813 GTGCGPPPGLHSGSP
+813 GHRHGSLSCHTGGSRPPTKSTNL
-828 AAATPTGC
+828 

>member
-1 MVGGLGAGRSP
+1 
-12 GGPSAQS
+12 
-19 WGSGPRVARD
+19 
-29 SGAMAEARQAA
+29 MAEAHQAV
-40 GFPSSLSPD
+40 GFRTSLTSD
-49 GADVLLSAPVLR
+49 GAEVELSAPVLQE
-61 DICLS
+61 IYLS
-66 GLRSWQRHL
+66 GLRSWKRHL
-75 SRFWNDFLTG
+75 SRFWLVRFWEPITTFSGNFDVCSRDPFSY
-85 VFPASPLSWL
+85 FS
-95 FLFGAIQLAWFLQ
+95 LAHFRDPQPHL
-108 LDPSLGLMEKIK
+108 LRPRPSLCF
-120 ESLPDCGGQHHRL
+120 SPCRGGQHHGL
-133 RGLLAAALFASCLW
+133 RGVLAAALFASCLW
-147 GALVFTLH
+147 GTLIFTLH

-167 ILESPRAMSSATKT
+167 LLEPHGAMSSPTKT

-190 GRHPG
+190 GRHPM

-217 YLESVRPVLCDE
+217 YLESVRPVLSDE
-229 DFRGLCGLAQDFL
+229 DFDWTAVLAQEFL
-242 RLQAALLQWHLRL
+242 RLQASLLQWYLRL

-278 SLMVN
+278 PLMVN

-323 LPTLL
+323 PPTLL

-348 PGIQKDHIHHLS
+348 PGVQKDYIRHLH
-360 DSRHVAVLHR
+360 DSQHVAVFHR

-376 GTHSQGGLLPPR
+376 GTHSRNSLLSPR

-396 ILDDPSPASPQEE
+396 ILDDPSPACPHEE

-416 APRDVWAQAR
+416 APRGTWAQVR
-426 GALKTQAEATLEA
+426 TSLKTQAAEALEA

-447 SLDCEPA
+447 SLDAEPA
-454 GLSKETPAASLDAYA
+454 GLTREDPAASLDAYA
-469 HALLAGRGHDRWL
+469 HALLAGRGHDRWF

-527 AADGHCKGDP
+527 STDGHCKGHP
-537 DPMLP
+537 DPTLP
-542 PPQRLH
+542 RPQRLQ
-548 WDLPEKIHRSISLAL
+548 WDLPDQIHSSISLAL
-563 SGARTLSGNM
+563 RGAKILSENV
-573 DCHVFPFSHFGKS
+573 DCHVFPFSLFGKS
-586 FIKHCHLSSDSF
+586 FIRRCHLSSDSF
-598 IQVAL
+598 IQIAL

-640 ACSFVR
+640 ACNFVR
-646 AMEDKEKTV
+646 AMEDKEKTDP
-655 SQCRALFRLAVDK
+655 QCLALFRVAVDK
-668 HQTLLK
+668 HQALLK
-674 AAISGQG
+674 AAMSGQG
-681 VDRHLFALYI
+681 VDRHLFALYV
-691 VSQFLGLQ
+691 VSRFLHLQ
-699 SPFLAQVHSEQ
+699 SPFLTQVHSEQ
-710 WQLATSQIPV
+710 WQLSTSQIPV
-720 QQLHLFD
+720 QQMHLFD
-727 VHNFPDYVSSGGG
+727 VHNYPDYVSSGGG
-740 FAPADD
+740 FGPADD
-746 NGYGVSYI
+746 HGYGVSYI
-754 FMGDDLITFHISSK
+754 FMGDDMITFHISSK

-782 IEEALLDVA
+782 IEDALLDVA
-791 SLFQKGQRSLA
+791 SLFQAGQHFKRRFRGSGKEDSRHR
-802 CGFRGR
+802 CGFLSRQAGA
-808 SEDDS
+808 SKTS
-813 GTGCGPPPGLHSGSP
+813 MTS
-828 AAATPTGC
+828 TYF